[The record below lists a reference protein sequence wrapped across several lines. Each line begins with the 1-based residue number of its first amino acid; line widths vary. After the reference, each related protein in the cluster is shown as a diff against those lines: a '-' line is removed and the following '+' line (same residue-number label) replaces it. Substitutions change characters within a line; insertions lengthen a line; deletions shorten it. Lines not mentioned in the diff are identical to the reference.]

1 MIWHNIGGAKKKSY
15 LFIYMVY
22 NYKNFHV
29 CVPFRV
35 FKILPSIDLM
45 TLEVV
50 FRLVM
55 KYTTSPKVLKW
66 TPKGAPP
73 GATVKSESV

>member
-1 MIWHNIGGAKKKSY
+1 MI
-15 LFIYMVY
+15 Y
-22 NYKNFHV
+22 NRTTFHV

-35 FKILPSIDLM
+35 SQILPSIDLM

-55 KYTTSPKVLKW
+55 KYATSPKVLKW

-73 GATVKSESV
+73 GAAVKSESV

>member
-1 MIWHNIGGAKKKSY
+1 
-15 LFIYMVY
+15 
-22 NYKNFHV
+22 
-29 CVPFRV
+29 
-35 FKILPSIDLM
+35 M